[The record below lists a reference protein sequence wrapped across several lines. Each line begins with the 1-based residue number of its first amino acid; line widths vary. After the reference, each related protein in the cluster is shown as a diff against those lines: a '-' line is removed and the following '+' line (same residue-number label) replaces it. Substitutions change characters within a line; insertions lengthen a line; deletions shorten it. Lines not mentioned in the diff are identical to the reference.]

1 MTEDVVTVEKLSAW
15 IPATDELL
23 LDAQAGSGEF
33 LTMLRERVDARHAE
47 EEREWRA
54 LPWYVRVNRTLYYW
68 KWSIPDRFMGWL
80 HSRLFP
86 DHDDW

>member
-1 MTEDVVTVEKLSAW
+1 MTVEKVTTW

-33 LTMLRERVDARHAE
+33 LEMLRERVEARRAE

-54 LPWYVRVNRTLYYW
+54 LPWYTRLDRTVYYW
-68 KWSIPDRFMGWL
+68 RWRGPEMVKEWV
-80 HSRLFP
+80 HNRLFP
-86 DHDDW
+86 ECDR